1 MANPTPTVF
10 VVDDDPSV
18 RKGLR
23 RLLKSAGYGVETFA
37 SAEDFLALDKSG
49 NGPACLILDLQM
61 PGMNGLDL
69 QDELISQNRIMPI
82 IFVTGHGDIPS
93 SVKAIKGGAVDF
105 LSKPFDDEKL
115 FDAVEE
121 ALIKDAKAR
130 AVLEEKEGIRQR
142 LGTLTPREYEILT
155 HVIAGLLNKQTAYVL
170 KISEKTVK
178 VHRARIMEK
187 MGVDSL
193 AKLVRLAEKVGVQPA
208 EVSI

>member
-1 MANPTPTVF
+1 MEGDNPTVF

-23 RLLKSAGYGVETFA
+23 RLLKSAGYSVETFA

-61 PGMNGLDL
+61 AGMNGLDL
-69 QDELISQNRIMPI
+69 QDELTNQNHIMPI

-93 SVKAIKGGAVDF
+93 SVKAIKRGAVEF
-105 LSKPFDDEKL
+105 LCKPFDDERL
-115 FDAVEE
+115 FEAVEE
-121 ALIKDAKAR
+121 ALIKGAKAR

-178 VHRARIMEK
+178 VHRARVMEK

-193 AKLVRLAEKVGVQPA
+193 AQLVRLAEKVGIQPA
-208 EVSI
+208 QVSI

>member
-1 MANPTPTVF
+1 MEGDNPTVF
-10 VVDDDPSV
+10 VVDDDPSM
-18 RKGLR
+18 RKGLQ

-49 NGPACLILDLQM
+49 YGPVCLILDLQM
-61 PGMNGLDL
+61 PGMNGLGL
-69 QDELISQNRIMPI
+69 QDQLMSQDCIMPI

-93 SVKAIKGGAVDF
+93 SVKAIKRGAVDF

-115 FDAVEE
+115 FEAVEE
-121 ALIKDAKAR
+121 ALIKGAKAR
-130 AVLEEKEGIRQR
+130 AVLKENEDIRQR

-178 VHRARIMEK
+178 VHRARVMEK
-187 MGVDSL
+187 MGVDSV
-193 AKLVRLAEKVGVQPA
+193 AQLVRLAEKVGVQPA